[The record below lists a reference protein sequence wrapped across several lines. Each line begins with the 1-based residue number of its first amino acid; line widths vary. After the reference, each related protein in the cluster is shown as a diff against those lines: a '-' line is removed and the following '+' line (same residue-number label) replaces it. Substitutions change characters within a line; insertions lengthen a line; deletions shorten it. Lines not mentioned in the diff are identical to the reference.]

1 MPPNGAEEI
10 DNFVDE
16 DEDSALDV
24 DGSVGEEEEAEEEEE
39 EVMEEE
45 MSGKISERQAD
56 ETQKGG
62 EGNKLPCYL
71 IKKIRKMMRKRD
83 FSAESCAHV
92 ENFLTMPSE

>member
-62 EGNKLPCYL
+62 EGTE
-71 IKKIRKMMRKRD
+71 I
-83 FSAESCAHV
+83 S
-92 ENFLTMPSE
+92 